1 MKELLEHLVSPA
13 TRKLRPYHVPP
24 SDGLIKLDAM
34 ENPYTLPSELL
45 GEWQACL
52 AAANV
57 NRYPDPGARV
67 LRQRIREV
75 FDVPSRCEIILGNG
89 SDELIQMLALLIGG
103 PGRTFLAPSPSFS
116 MYRMISLF
124 TGTGFR
130 EVPLYPDFSLHPE
143 TMLGGVREAQPA
155 CIFLAYPNNPT
166 GNRFDED
173 LILEIVREAPG
184 VVVLDE
190 AYYSFS
196 GRTFLDRVP
205 DYPNLLVMRTL
216 SKSGLAGLRLGMLM
230 GHPDWVAEMDKIR
243 LPYNINSLSQAGA
256 VFCLEHYDVLEAQGM
271 RIREDRGQM
280 LAELAT
286 VPGVTVYPSDANFIL
301 LRFAA
306 GADTVFDGL
315 KQRGVLVKNLHQ
327 PGGMLENCL
336 RITVG
341 TPEENLALLD
351 AVRDILG
358 VRAA

>member
-1 MKELLEHLVSPA
+1 MKTLLDRLVSPA
-13 TRKLRPYHVPP
+13 MRDLRPYHVPP

-34 ENPYTLPSELL
+34 ENPYTLPPGLH

-52 AAANV
+52 AEASV
-57 NRYPDPGARV
+57 NRYPDPGARR
-67 LRQRIREV
+67 LRQRIRKV
-75 FDVPSRCEIILGNG
+75 FDVPPRCEIILGNG
-89 SDELIQMLALLIGG
+89 SDELIQMLAILIGG
-103 PGRTFLAPSPSFS
+103 PDRTFLAPGPSFS
-116 MYRMISLF
+116 MYGMISLF

-130 EVPLYPDFSLHPE
+130 EVPLNPDFSLHPGN
-143 TMLGGVREAQPA
+143 MLDGIREAQPA
-155 CIFLAYPNNPT
+155 CVFLAYPNNPT

-184 VVVLDE
+184 MVLLDE

-205 DYPNLLVMRTL
+205 EYPNLLVMRTL

-230 GHPDWVAEMDKIR
+230 GHPDWVAEMDKVR

-256 VFCLEHYDVLEAQGM
+256 AFCLDHYDVLEEQGR
-271 RIREDRGQM
+271 RIREDRGRM
-280 LAELAT
+280 LEELAA

-301 LRFAA
+301 IRFAA
-306 GADTVFDGL
+306 GADTVFEGL

-327 PGGMLENCL
+327 PGGMLEDCL

-341 TPEENLALLD
+341 TPDENLALLD
-351 AVRDILG
+351 AVREILG
-358 VRAA
+358 VRTA